1 MTLYVL
7 KIGDKVRL
15 KNGIVATITRVYLD
29 DDFKYCIE
37 GEAHFDVPYNVDG
50 ATRRYYAWTRT
61 GKYYDDNLSDDRD
74 IDEVIER
81 ETGKES

>member
-7 KIGDKVRL
+7 KVGDNVRL
-15 KNGIVATITRVYLD
+15 KNGIVATITRVYVD

-50 ATRRYYAWTRT
+50 AIRRYSWTRT
-61 GKYYDDNLSDDRD
+61 GKYYDENLGDDRD
-74 IDEVIER
+74 IDDVIER
-81 ETGKES
+81 DSSEES